1 MDASYL
7 FLPLGILFGIIVSF
21 YDIKHSKTPNF
32 LMWPIIL
39 AAIVIHALIIFFSLQ
54 GLIFFPME
62 LYKEFILSFIY
73 SSFLVYFLWNLRLI
87 SAGDAKI
94 FMVFFFLML
103 PTIFNFNHVR
113 NFYHIT
119 FMQNAL
125 LIALIYLIPY
135 VFINSPI
142 KRWGLRLKKV
152 LDWKSVL
159 TIVLF
164 VYAFSFLVQYVLGFL
179 GIRSPTIFLSVIF
192 IFMLLQVFRALFK
205 NKLFGIILVVSVIRL
220 MIEFD
225 MALSFQYWQQTI
237 LISVIIILF
246 RFFFMY
252 LGYDL
257 FTKNV
262 RLKDLRPGMMLAEK
276 IAMKKDYG
284 RVQFMKTQDYKRTLI
299 EMLQDRVAPEL
310 RAFQQEFDYDPKIGL
325 KKETIDKLKE
335 WRKRGHLQYDSFL
348 VYDSIAFSPYIFIA
362 FLLTILFQGD
372 IVTSILVSLLH

>member
-1 MDASYL
+1 
-7 FLPLGILFGIIVSF
+7 
-21 YDIKHSKTPNF
+21 
-32 LMWPIIL
+32 
-39 AAIVIHALIIFFSLQ
+39 
-54 GLIFFPME
+54 ME

>member
-1 MDASYL
+1 
-7 FLPLGILFGIIVSF
+7 
-21 YDIKHSKTPNF
+21 
-32 LMWPIIL
+32 
-39 AAIVIHALIIFFSLQ
+39 
-54 GLIFFPME
+54 
-62 LYKEFILSFIY
+62 
-73 SSFLVYFLWNLRLI
+73 
-87 SAGDAKI
+87 
-94 FMVFFFLML
+94 
-103 PTIFNFNHVR
+103 
-113 NFYHIT
+113 
-119 FMQNAL
+119 MQNAL

-205 NKLFGIILVVSVIRL
+205 NKLFGIILVISVIRL